1 MMTIVSSFAAMRSS
15 RAWIIGALLAAALLL
30 GGCSALRFVYNQG
43 PDIVY
48 WWLDGYAD
56 FDAAQTPRV
65 RAAISDWFR
74 WNRSTQLPDY
84 AALLAQAEDEIAA
97 DATPEQLCRWND
109 TVRRRIVVAF
119 DAAVPAIAELAPRL
133 TPAQIEHIDRRF
145 EKRNAEYRDD
155 YRLGEDAAE
164 QQRAATK
171 RALERAEMMYGRLDE
186 AQRERIARGVAASP
200 FDAAVWFAERKARQA
215 DIVATLRRLRS
226 EPLSTAEAEQAVRG
240 LATRFSRSPRA
251 DYRSYEQ
258 TVTQYNCLFAAA
270 VHNATTPAQRQ
281 AAQRKLKGWEA
292 ALRALIAEGSVSAP
306 PAAR

>member
-1 MMTIVSSFAAMRSS
+1 MRSS
-15 RAWIIGALLAAALLL
+15 RARIIGALLAAALLL
-30 GGCSALRFVYNQG
+30 GGCSALRFAYNQG
-43 PDIVY
+43 PEIVY

-56 FDAAQTPRV
+56 FDALQAPRV
-65 RAAISDWFR
+65 RAAVADWFR
-74 WNRSTQLPDY
+74 WNRRSQLPDY
-84 AALLAQAEDEIAA
+84 AALLTRAGDEIAA

-109 TVRRRIVVAF
+109 TVRQRIGLAF
-119 DAAVPAIAELAPRL
+119 DAAVPAIAELAPGL

-164 QQRAATK
+164 QQRAAVK

-186 AQRERIARGVAASP
+186 AQRERIARGVAVSP
-200 FDAAVWFAERKARQA
+200 FDAEVWFAERKARQA

-226 EPLSTAEAEQAVRG
+226 EHLAPAEAEQAVRSV
-240 LATRFSRSPRA
+240 AARFSHSPRA

-258 TVTQYNCLFAAA
+258 TVTQYNCVFAAA

-281 AAQRKLKGWEA
+281 AAIRKLKGWEA
-292 ALRALIAEGSVSAP
+292 ALRALIAEGRA
-306 PAAR
+306 